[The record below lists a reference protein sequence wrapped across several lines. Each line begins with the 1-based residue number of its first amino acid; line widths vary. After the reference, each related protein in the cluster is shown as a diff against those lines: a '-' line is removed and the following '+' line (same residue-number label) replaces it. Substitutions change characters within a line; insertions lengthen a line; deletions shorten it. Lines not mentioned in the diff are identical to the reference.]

1 MMNPKSGARS
11 SAAAS
16 LIVKPKRFHSTRC
29 GAFFSANTATHDLT
43 KMTRHSQGRGLAER
57 RRTPRVLTLK
67 CGYLLT
73 L

>member
-1 MMNPKSGARS
+1 MNPRSGAQS

-16 LIVKPKRFHSTRC
+16 PIGKQKRFRGISC
-29 GAFFSANTATHDLT
+29 GAFFSANTATHDLA

-57 RRTPRVLTLK
+57 RRMPRVLTIK
-67 CGYLLT
+67 YGYLLT